1 MCKHAC
7 SILLLFLLVSSVI
20 GQDDWHTYPFRDLA
34 TVIAGEQTLYEKTG
48 KADMVI
54 SAQPFPSKTR
64 VIFTGK
70 KRALSEYGRSFIRL
84 WSESRG
90 MPASNVDLLL
100 EEFLFLE
107 RGSEHWMPVV
117 KGTAQA
123 ISKDLRVGD
132 EVIIYYFYLGGFNP
146 KSMQA
151 KDKSASKDNVESN
164 TLRWLFVV
172 ERVETVRSSF
182 ALMRLEDTVGQIS
195 EVPSPTEEVWIDPRK
210 LKAKAKVVFAGEVR
224 EISGRRRQLRDL
236 WFEKSGAP
244 AGTSQLM
251 QSEGLFKEGD
261 KEYWIILRNQTR
273 DHLRS
278 YVKKGDTVYLN
289 TILAGVVRNSGKI
302 EWIFMS
308 GEYST
313 F

>member
-1 MCKHAC
+1 MCKHICA
-7 SILLLFLLVSSVI
+7 IPLLLLLVCCVT
-20 GQDDWHTYPFRDLA
+20 GQDDWHTYPFRDLT
-34 TVIAGEQTLYEKTG
+34 TVIAGEQALYNKAE

-64 VIFTGK
+64 VTFAGK
-70 KRALSEYGRSFIRL
+70 KRSVSEYGKSYIKL
-84 WSESRG
+84 WNESRG
-90 MPASNVDLLL
+90 MPASNADLLL

-107 RGSEHWMPVV
+107 RGNEYWMPVV

-123 ISKDLRVGD
+123 IEKDLRPGE
-132 EVIIYYFYLGGFNP
+132 EVIIYYFYLGGFNS
-146 KSMQA
+146 KSLQA
-151 KDKSASKDNVESN
+151 KDTSKTKVNPESD
-164 TLRWLFVV
+164 TMRWLLAV
-172 ERVETVRSSF
+172 ERVETVGSSF
-182 ALMRLEDTVGQIS
+182 ALMRLEDVIGHNKDMPDKSDDIWFDSRQ
-195 EVPSPTEEVWIDPRK
+195 
-210 LKAKAKVVFAGEVR
+210 LKAKAKVVFTGEVR

-236 WFEKSGAP
+236 WFEKLGAP
-244 AGTSQLM
+244 PGTSQLM

-261 KEYWIILRNQTR
+261 KEHWIILRNQSR
-273 DHLRS
+273 EHLRS

-289 TILAGVVRNSGKI
+289 TILAGTIRNSGRI